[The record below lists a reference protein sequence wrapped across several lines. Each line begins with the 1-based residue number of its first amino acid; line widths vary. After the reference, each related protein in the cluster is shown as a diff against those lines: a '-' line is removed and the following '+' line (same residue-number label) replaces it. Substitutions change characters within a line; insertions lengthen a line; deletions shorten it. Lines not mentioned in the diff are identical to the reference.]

1 MLKIA
6 IEKVIYWQNQEV
18 ILIKYKEKYRPGM
31 IFRSKKY
38 PYADIMIDY
47 VYYMRDLDSAYDFNQ
62 YSIIDWVRA
71 NRVEFDKFICKKKG
85 YNYTPNESG
94 EMDFTD
100 KSTFPYPYWGEM
112 KTKSMD
118 AYINKYELEF
128 VGMSDREV
136 IVYTDDK
143 GEYSAG
149 FKKD

>member
-1 MLKIA
+1 M
-6 IEKVIYWQNQEV
+6 

-47 VYYMRDLDSAYDFNQ
+47 VHYIRDLDSAYDFNQ

-71 NRVEFDKFICKKKG
+71 NGVEFDKFVCKKKG
-85 YNYTPNESG
+85 YNYIPNDNG
-94 EMDFTD
+94 KMDFTD

-118 AYINKYELEF
+118 SYIKKYELEF
-128 VGMSDREV
+128 VGMSDKEV
-136 IVYTDDK
+136 HVYTNND
-143 GEYSAG
+143 GEYSAWIDLEN
-149 FKKD
+149 K

>member
-1 MLKIA
+1 
-6 IEKVIYWQNQEV
+6 
-18 ILIKYKEKYRPGM
+18 M

-71 NRVEFDKFICKKKG
+71 NRVEFDKFIYKKKG
-85 YNYTPNESG
+85 YNYIPNESG

-100 KSTFPYPYWGEM
+100 KSTFPYPYCGEM

-118 AYINKYELEF
+118 AYIKKYELEF
-128 VGMSDREV
+128 VGMSNREV
-136 IVYTDDK
+136 IVYRDNE

-149 FKKD
+149 FGK

>member
-1 MLKIA
+1 
-6 IEKVIYWQNQEV
+6 
-18 ILIKYKEKYRPGM
+18 M

-85 YNYTPNESG
+85 YNYTPNENG
-94 EMDFTD
+94 EMDFTG
-100 KSTFPYPYWGEM
+100 KTTFPYPFWGEM

-118 AYINKYELEF
+118 AYIKKYELEF

-136 IVYTDDK
+136 IVYTDNE

-149 FKKD
+149 FGK

>member
-1 MLKIA
+1 M
-6 IEKVIYWQNQEV
+6 

-38 PYADIMIDY
+38 PYADIVIDY
-47 VYYMRDLDSAYDFNQ
+47 VYYMRGVDSTYEFNQ
-62 YSIIDWVRA
+62 NSIIDWTRA
-71 NRVEFDKFICKKKG
+71 NEEAFDKFICKQKG
-85 YNYTPNESG
+85 YNYEPDENG
-94 EMDFTD
+94 HMNFKN
-100 KSTFPYPYWGEM
+100 KSTFPYPFWGEM

-136 IVYTDDK
+136 NIYADND

-149 FKKD
+149 FRK